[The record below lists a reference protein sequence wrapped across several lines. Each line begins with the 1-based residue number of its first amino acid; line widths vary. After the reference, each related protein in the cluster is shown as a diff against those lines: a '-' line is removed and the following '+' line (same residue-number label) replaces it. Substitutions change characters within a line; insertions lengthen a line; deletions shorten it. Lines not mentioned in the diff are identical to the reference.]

1 MAAKTKSRILVL
13 VTSGELQMIASAL
26 SFSTILSIIPFLAV
40 TLSTIQYMYGFEKLY
55 PQIQALVLE
64 YFQGPLGTEGVEFAQ
79 EIIKKMHSRKF
90 GALGA
95 VALILTSVLSI
106 NHIEKAFH
114 RIWDL
119 PERRPLH
126 KRIFLAWMAL
136 ILFPAGLAVYTAA
149 TSIKLLNNFVSIF
162 PTPLVNTALL
172 FLVLFSLYK
181 LVPHTK
187 VSGKAAATGAAFGSL
202 GLIFLWRTFKWI
214 NQSFFSWN
222 KVYGGF
228 AAIPTFLIWV
238 LFFWYV
244 ILIAAGIAASFRDE
258 K

>member
-1 MAAKTKSRILVL
+1 MELI
-13 VTSGELQMIASAL
+13 TSGELQLIASAL

-55 PQIQALVLE
+55 PQIQTLVLE
-64 YFQGPLGTEGVEFAQ
+64 YFHGPLGTEGVQFAQ
-79 EIIKKMHSRKF
+79 DIIKKMHSRKF

-114 RIWDL
+114 RIWNL

-149 TSIKLLNNFVSIF
+149 TSIKVLNNIVSIF
-162 PTPLVNTALL
+162 PTPLVNTLLL
-172 FLVLFSLYK
+172 FAVLFSLYK
-181 LVPHTK
+181 IVPHTR

-202 GLIFLWRTFKWI
+202 GLIILWRTFKWI
-214 NQSFFSWN
+214 NHSFFSWN

-244 ILIAAGIAASFRDE
+244 ILIAAGIAASFRSE